1 MHSWI
6 REPGKSSDMVSVEAI
21 RPERNDA
28 VDTGAVRSFL
38 RQLRKSRLGMLGV
51 AIVVLIAAS
60 AILAP
65 LMITHDPTR
74 IMVGPRLA
82 APSLDFLLGT
92 DQLGRDTFSRIIMGG
107 RIPLLIAF
115 ASLGSSLAVG
125 LVLGLVAGFGPR
137 WLDNLLL
144 LFFDTIRSFPGIIL
158 ALAMIALLGPSLAS
172 VILVIAIT
180 SMPIYARVVRTQTEA
195 LRSSEYIAAERS
207 LGAGTTRILAVHILP
222 NVIGPLL
229 VLASMDLPAVI
240 AVGAGLSFLGMGV
253 RPPTPD
259 WGAILNDGYSYIQET
274 PWLVIAGGI
283 PIVLATLGFT
293 FLGEALRDIFDPKLR
308 KDL

>member
-1 MHSWI
+1 
-6 REPGKSSDMVSVEAI
+6 MVSVEVI
-21 RPERNDA
+21 RPEPNDA
-28 VDTGAVRSFL
+28 MATGAFRSFL
-38 RQLRKSRLGMLGV
+38 QQFRKSRVGVLGAVLV
-51 AIVVLIAAS
+51 ILIAAT
-60 AILAP
+60 AIFAP
-65 LMITHDPTR
+65 LLITHDPIR

-92 DQLGRDTFSRIIMGG
+92 DHLGRDTFSRTIVGG
-107 RIPLLIAF
+107 RIPLLVAF

-125 LVLGLVAGFGPR
+125 LVLGLIAGFGPR

-144 LFFDTIRSFPGIIL
+144 LVFDTIRSFPSIIF

-195 LRSSEYIAAERS
+195 LRSSEYVAAERS
-207 LGAGTTRILAVHILP
+207 MGASTTRILAVHILP
-222 NVIGPLL
+222 NVLGPLL
-229 VLASMDLPAVI
+229 ILVSMDVPAVI
-240 AVGAGLSFLGMGV
+240 AVEAGLSFLGMGV

-259 WGAILNDGYSYIQET
+259 WGAILNDGYSYINQT